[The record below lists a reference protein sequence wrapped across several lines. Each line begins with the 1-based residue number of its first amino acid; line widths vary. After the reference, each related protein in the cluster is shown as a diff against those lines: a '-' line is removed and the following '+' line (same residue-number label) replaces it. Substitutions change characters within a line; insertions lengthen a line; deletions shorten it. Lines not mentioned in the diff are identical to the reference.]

1 MKVRLSV
8 EYEVDDKNP
17 ELEKLAIEIIRAE
30 GDVFAEVVKKK
41 LSAAGADVTSFRA
54 EYE

>member
-17 ELEKLAIEIIRAE
+17 DLEKLAIELIRAE
-30 GDVFAEVVKKK
+30 ADAFAEGVKRK
-41 LSAAGADVTSFRA
+41 LSAAGADVTSFHA
-54 EYE
+54 DYE

>member
-8 EYEVDDKNP
+8 EYEVDDKDT
-17 ELEKLAIEIIRAE
+17 ELEELAIEVIRSEA
-30 GDVFAEVVKKK
+30 DTFAETVKRK